1 MKFLKDTFFI
11 LFIIYYVFTII
22 DLFKN
27 KDKKSKNSEDN
38 SKEIEDDT
46 RDNCIALY
54 LTIFIWFVIIVL
66 ITFIFKNIFA
76 LELNSF
82 MIIACSI
89 SFLFLLIQSIL
100 SKNYR
105 DLYSFDQFN
114 SLSVFCI
121 AIVVAV
127 SFQTH
132 NFLLM
137 LIQNFIKNTDLQDV
151 LIILFFFAAYFVN
164 IFFIFTLSS
173 SLFFK
178 LKDNLLDCLREVI
191 LQADKIKKTFHLPLK
206 KEKDK
211 KHFSFTL
218 KIIIAYFKKF
228 LSISIYAALYL
239 ILRILKILLRFLIGF
254 SSNNDILHLSFYVFI
269 SVILSLIFSYIHFTK
284 IDNLINKTNYK
295 VFEFVCGTILIPL
308 IYECINRYADKVK
321 SNLKE
326 N

>member
-100 SKNYR
+100 SVEH
-105 DLYSFDQFN
+105 Q
-114 SLSVFCI
+114 
-121 AIVVAV
+121 
-127 SFQTH
+127 
-132 NFLLM
+132 
-137 LIQNFIKNTDLQDV
+137 
-151 LIILFFFAAYFVN
+151 
-164 IFFIFTLSS
+164 
-173 SLFFK
+173 
-178 LKDNLLDCLREVI
+178 
-191 LQADKIKKTFHLPLK
+191 
-206 KEKDK
+206 
-211 KHFSFTL
+211 
-218 KIIIAYFKKF
+218 
-228 LSISIYAALYL
+228 
-239 ILRILKILLRFLIGF
+239 
-254 SSNNDILHLSFYVFI
+254 
-269 SVILSLIFSYIHFTK
+269 
-284 IDNLINKTNYK
+284 
-295 VFEFVCGTILIPL
+295 L
-308 IYECINRYADKVK
+308 IY
-321 SNLKE
+321 
-326 N
+326 